1 MSNDVKHSLV
11 LDLQCIYFFYSMSYQ
26 IMYKVLCLLNLQVK
40 PSIIQHKSDSQT
52 HGSQLEMKYDIKT
65 NRIKESTAKYSKKN
79 IKKKIGNINQLR
91 QKRKQN
97 EVVVSLCYLV

>member
-26 IMYKVLCLLNLQVK
+26 IMYKVQCLLNLQVK
-40 PSIIQHKSDSQT
+40 PSNIQHKSDSQT
-52 HGSQLEMKYDIKT
+52 HGSQLEIKYDIKT
-65 NRIKESTAKYSKKN
+65 NRIKESTAKYAKQN
-79 IKKKIGNINQLR
+79 IKKKIGNINQPR